1 MRAAA
6 VLLGLLLAA
15 PAAPAQRVVTVT
27 PTVSLV
33 EHRVDAGFGVE
44 RSLGPVIGA
53 VGAVQLGPRL
63 TLALRALGG
72 SLYGARSVLDR
83 DVGELGLAARVGTTS
98 WLDLEAGAA
107 RRTYATSVARQGW
120 TLIHAGAAA
129 RAAFAGNAIAGV
141 ASAALLPVVSVPGLP
156 NPDHAFR
163 ARTGIEYRIRS
174 TRLAVDYS
182 LERYDF
188 PIQQGVRRLEQLSA
202 LTLRLD
208 VRMR

>member
-1 MRAAA
+1 MRSAA
-6 VLLGLLLAA
+6 VLLGWLLAA
-15 PAAPAQRVVTVT
+15 PATSAQRAVTVT

-44 RSLGPVIGA
+44 RSLGPVVGA
-53 VGAVQLGPRL
+53 VGAVALGPRL

-72 SLYGARSVLDR
+72 SLYGARGVLDR
-83 DVGELGLAARVGTTS
+83 DVGELGLTARVGTTP
-98 WLDLEAGAA
+98 WLDLEAGVA
-107 RRTYATSVARQGW
+107 RRSYATSVARQGW
-120 TLIHAGAAA
+120 TLVHAGAAV
-129 RAAFAGNAIAGV
+129 RAAFAGNAISGV
-141 ASAALLPVVSVPGLP
+141 ASAALLPVVSVASLP

-174 TRLAVDYS
+174 TRLSVDYS

-208 VRMR
+208 VRVR